1 MKQEIEDIQIPDDKP
16 MIETNIELERDENLD
31 WVGKLIK
38 QVKYGDLSKQVDALV
53 VINEVI
59 NQHIEENKESLIW
72 NTGFLIDTFSKVL
85 YDVFDKQV
93 E

>member
-1 MKQEIEDIQIPDDKP
+1 MKHEIEDIQIPDDKP
-16 MIETNIELERDENLD
+16 IIETNIEFERDENLD

-59 NQHIEENKESLIW
+59 N
-72 NTGFLIDTFSKVL
+72 
-85 YDVFDKQV
+85 
-93 E
+93 